1 MTNVQSPLATA
12 LGTTD
17 AALAAARDAHQKNAD
32 AAANATAQM
41 QYEGDAAGLLKQA
54 LDALNGKALNLASTQ
69 NSFDS
74 ALANSNKHIA
84 ANGKTIDRATTSL
97 AGNSAAAVA
106 NRGELIRQ
114 VKAAEDVATAYRDNG
129 KSTDETR
136 AKMVKMRDQI
146 LRNADA
152 HGLDRK
158 AVEKFIDQI
167 YKIPK
172 KIPPTKLEVQT
183 KLAMDGIA
191 AFQRA
196 INALHGKSVTAS
208 VHYAY
213 TGTLPNG
220 GHSTAGGS
228 TFADG
233 GVIGSF
239 AGGGKIPGYAGGTIV
254 GPGTG
259 KSDSI
264 LAAIAGTQQM
274 IRVSN
279 GEFVS
284 TAASQARNRAAL
296 EAGNRGATLT
306 ADGGGRMVAIDAASI
321 AAIAAAVSRV
331 QVRSVV
337 TAGQFDA
344 AMGARMR

>member
-1 MTNVQSPLATA
+1 
-12 LGTTD
+12 
-17 AALAAARDAHQKNAD
+17 
-32 AAANATAQM
+32 
-41 QYEGDAAGLLKQA
+41 
-54 LDALNGKALNLASTQ
+54 
-69 NSFDS
+69 
-74 ALANSNKHIA
+74 
-84 ANGKTIDRATTSL
+84 
-97 AGNSAAAVA
+97 VA

-152 HGLDRK
+152 HGLDKK
-158 AVEKFIDQI
+158 AVAAFIDQI

-172 KIPPTKLEVQT
+172 RIPPTKLEVQT
-183 KLAMDGIA
+183 KQAMDGIA

-196 INALHGKSVTAS
+196 INSLHGKSVTAS

-213 TGTLPNG
+213 TGKLPNG